1 MKIIFSLAHVGF
13 VRNYDRTV
21 RHLAVQGHQIHIA
34 VLTARNKLREKST
47 LDRLMAEHPN
57 VTYGLWPK
65 IKPSVW
71 VSAALP
77 IRVTQDYIRYLDP
90 RYKSSTELRKRVASK
105 TPLAGEWFAKIFAG
119 FGSWSRRTCLWL
131 LPWLDR
137 AMPVNEDVLT
147 FLRDQKPDVLLVT
160 PLIDV
165 GSSQVEHVK
174 AAKTLGI
181 PTGLCVA
188 SWDNLTNKGLIRE
201 IPDRVFVWN
210 ESQRQEAIEL
220 HGVKS
225 EQVVVSGAQ
234 IFDHWFEATE
244 TESRESFCKK
254 VGLNPEYPFILYV
267 GSSRFIAP
275 DEALFMLQF
284 VEELRHA
291 PDLDMRNIGVL
302 VRPHPT
308 NIRHWRAFERPN
320 ESVTSDVQPSQTRL
334 SIGEPWRVRERQPLR
349 FENLAF
355 WPPLESVPDDG
366 KDSLWDFFSAE
377 NRSDYFHSIY
387 HSRVVTGVN
396 SSGMVEAGIV
406 GRPVCA
412 PVVPEFAHSQGGTLH
427 FDHLLR
433 AGGGL
438 LYTAPTTE
446 KFIKVIR
453 ERLQTSEVD
462 GQLVDRPDP
471 KSQKFTEAFLRPR
484 GISKEVSPILASEI
498 EALADLPVAPRPF
511 FSSLYPARAV
521 AYVIGRLAGSKP
533 INRKPVPRVKK
544 QKRRTPHERVADGV
558 MTAIR
563 PFVFV
568 VVHAAIP
575 LVWFWELLAPG
586 GVVVRRSVR
595 VLHRAVLRMIE
606 VTISRGNRFLRQ
618 TRKQL
623 LRMFIKRPA
632 RVARRTLAIILTA
645 CRRLARLGRLVIGS
659 LRRGSYRI
667 VKGIRF
673 ALHRSLKRFRHG
685 IHRIRRLIGV
695 IVLHRSLKR
704 FRHGIHR
711 IRKLIGVMVLGRSLK
726 RLRHGIHRMRK
737 LIGVMVRGGDLTE

>member
-1 MKIIFSLAHVGF
+1 MKIVFSLAHVGF

-21 RHLAVQGHQIHIA
+21 RHLSAQGHQIHIA

-47 LDRLMAEHPN
+47 LDRLMAEHSN
-57 VTYGLWPK
+57 ITYGLWPK
-65 IKPSVW
+65 SKPSVW
-71 VSAALP
+71 TSAALP

-90 RYKSSTELRKRVASK
+90 RYRSSTELRKRVASK
-105 TPLAGEWFAKIFAG
+105 TPLGGEWFANIFAV

-131 LPWLDR
+131 LSWLDR
-137 AMPVNEDVLT
+137 AMPVNEDALA
-147 FLRDQKPDVLLVT
+147 FLRDQKPDVFLVT

-165 GSSQVEHVK
+165 GSSQVEHIK
-174 AAKTLGI
+174 AAKALGI

-220 HGVKS
+220 HGVKR

-234 IFDHWFEATE
+234 IFDHWFETTE

-254 VGLNPEYPFILYV
+254 VGLNPQYPFILYV

-291 PDLDMRNIGVL
+291 PDLDMRKIGVL

-308 NIRHWRAFERPN
+308 NIRHWRAFERSSAAGASN
-320 ESVTSDVQPSQTRL
+320 GSVSSTEVSVTR
-334 SIGEPWRVRERQPLR
+334 EAWRVRERQPLR
-349 FENLAF
+349 FENLSF

-366 KDSLWDFFSAE
+366 KDSLWDFFGAE
-377 NRSDYFHSIY
+377 NRLDYFHSIY

-406 GRPVCA
+406 GRPVCS

-438 LYTAPTTE
+438 LYTATTTE
-446 KFIKVIR
+446 EFIKVIR
-453 ERLQTSEVD
+453 ERLRAGE
-462 GQLVDRPDP
+462 RPDP

-498 EALADLPVAPRPF
+498 EALADLAVTPRPF
-511 FSSLYPARAV
+511 FSALYPARAA
-521 AYVIGRLAGSKP
+521 AYVIGRLSGSKP
-533 INRKPVPRVKK
+533 TSRKPIPRAKK

-563 PFVFV
+563 PLVFV

-575 LVWFWELLAPG
+575 LVRFWELLIPVGIA
-586 GVVVRRSVR
+586 VRRWGR
-595 VLHRAVLRMIE
+595 VLRRAVLRMGE
-606 VTISRGNRFLRQ
+606 VTRSRGSRFLRQ

-632 RVARRTLAIILTA
+632 RVARRTLAIMLTG

-673 ALHRSLKRFRHG
+673 
-685 IHRIRRLIGV
+685 
-695 IVLHRSLKR
+695 VLHRSLKR

-711 IRKLIGVMVLGRSLK
+711 IRKLIGLMVLHRSLK
-726 RLRHGIHRMRK
+726 RFRHGIHRIRK
-737 LIGVMVRGGDLTE
+737 LIGLMVLRRSLKRFRHGIHRIRKLFGVMIRGGDLTE